1 MIPSFAGV
9 LAPEFAEEGKQD
21 DDEMKGSKKPL
32 LFTGSK
38 LNLKRDH
45 MGVKPLF
52 QQDGLRKSI
61 FD

>member
-9 LAPEFAEEGKQD
+9 LPHEYADEAKQE
-21 DDEMKGSKKPL
+21 DEDMKGPKKPL

-52 QQDGLRKSI
+52 Q
-61 FD
+61 